1 MLYVAIPVFEGML
14 KRESTHACVCVCVCV
29 RMCASLPCRH
39 QVHHHMCTARTN
51 RLAPT
56 KSRSR
61 VRPWCACEIRIPASM
76 LACRVCRPPRCRRAR
91 DGSPRG
97 ISFLMTLLW
106 CQIANQA
113 LQSARRRHTLRDQ
126 RVECCT
132 QCTGTCPSC
141 YLVTMGLDTHAH
153 EIIWRHRNVLTHAEN
168 DKL

>member
-1 MLYVAIPVFEGML
+1 M
-14 KRESTHACVCVCVCV
+14 CVCVCMRAHVCIPAV
-29 RMCASLPCRH
+29 PAPGTSPY
-39 QVHHHMCTARTN
+39 VHRPPWPRTN

-76 LACRVCRPPRCRRAR
+76 LACRVCRLPRCRRAR

-153 EIIWRHRNVLTHAEN
+153 EFGGIATFSRTQKTTSCEV
-168 DKL
+168 